1 MGKLLSLAVTLMVA
15 GVLVARWAD
24 RTKPVPATSAMAAA
38 PVNPSPS
45 NSRAI
50 TVARGDD
57 GHFRVEARID
67 GRRMELVVDTGAS
80 QIALRESD
88 AARLGIHPTA
98 RDYRIKV
105 ATANGFTRAALVQLA
120 MVEVGN
126 IIVRDVPTQNC
137 ADYIAFYGW
146 IGTVSARKRLSA
158 AQKSYLCS
166 PFLIV
171 RRVLAID
178 AGQDGWAHPEMSGRF
193 PNIDA
198 VLQQPTCAA
207 VS

>member
-1 MGKLLSLAVTLMVA
+1 MMAAMGKLLSVAVTLLVA

-24 RTKPVPATSAMAAA
+24 QTKPVPSTAAMAAA
-38 PVNPSPS
+38 PVSSSPS

-88 AARLGIHPTA
+88 AARLGIHPTV
-98 RDYRIKV
+98 RDYRITV
-105 ATANGFTRAALVQLA
+105 ATANGFTRAALVQLG

-126 IIVRDVPTQNC
+126 IIVRDVPALVHPDEALGVNLLGMS
-137 ADYIAFYGW
+137 F
-146 IGTVSARKRLSA
+146 LSRVRWTHDRG
-158 AQKSYLCS
+158 K
-166 PFLIV
+166 LI
-171 RRVLAID
+171 LE
-178 AGQDGWAHPEMSGRF
+178 Q
-193 PNIDA
+193 
-198 VLQQPTCAA
+198 
-207 VS
+207 